1 MLKAE
6 NIYKRYGI
14 GENRQDVLKGID
26 LHLAEGEFVSIMGP
40 SGSGKTTLLNTLS
53 SIDRPTQGSIKIN
66 GSELTKMKDKALAHF
81 RKEQL
86 GFIFQDYHLLDIL
99 TVKENI
105 LLPMTIKG
113 ANKKEAEKAF
123 IDVTKAL
130 DIEATKNKYPSE
142 LSGGQKQRVSA
153 ARAFIGHPKIIFAD
167 EPTGALDSKST
178 SYLLN
183 KLNQLHKIHQTTILM
198 VTHDPAVASYSSRVI
213 FIKDGKIY
221 SQLYRGDESR
231 KQFLKG
237 IMQTQAVL
245 GGIHDE

>member
-6 NIYKRYGI
+6 NIYKRYGK

-66 GSELTKMKDKALAHF
+66 GSELTKMKDKDLAHF

-113 ANKKEAEKAF
+113 VNKKEAEKAF

-130 DIEATKNKYPSE
+130 GIETTKDKYPSE

-221 SQLYRGDESR
+221 SQLYRGDESH